1 MRIPGLLLCS
11 LVASPMLTA
20 QESFFSEI
28 MEVRVTNVDVVV
40 TGRDGKPVTGLTA
53 NDFELY
59 EDGVAKEITNF
70 LEMRGG
76 PSASLTAGATSEAD
90 DATISSEEDIR
101 RRDITIFIDNAA
113 LHPMRRNQI
122 LPPLQS
128 FLDEA
133 VRPGDTVGIA
143 VWNLSLEIALE
154 PTSDRAAI
162 EAAVKRLAS
171 RTALG
176 SAQVQGR
183 EDFYEQIALMIGAY
197 KDRGDLPEW
206 FMGIGAG
213 RMYASKATHD
223 LKQRVEALK
232 SVIAW
237 RRGVEGR
244 KILVLLTAEL
254 PLNPAEEVFL
264 YLDGMRD
271 QFKQVNSMAMSE
283 SRQFEFPSLINE
295 ITEVA
300 NSSGVTLYPID
311 AAGKD
316 SGMVNRDA
324 SGTAWMTSAG
334 RTEVAATRA
343 SLRSIATET
352 GGIALTGSDNWKLA
366 FDTISNDLDTYY
378 SLGYR
383 STGERQDRMKKIE
396 VRLKDKRHSVRTRRA
411 VIEKTVASEMQD
423 AVAANLFRPS
433 STNEMEIEAV
443 TGAATQQ
450 SAEAVLIPVTVTFPM
465 DNLTLVPDGDDLT
478 GRFAVYAAFLRKDGA
493 VSKVA
498 RQGGEVRF
506 PAGDLR
512 SRREVTVKIDV
523 TADAQTS
530 GLSVGVLDE
539 MSGATG
545 FAGISLENSPAL

>member
-1 MRIPGLLLCS
+1 MKVSILLFCS
-11 LVASPMLTA
+11 LVVSSTLAA
-20 QESFFSEI
+20 QEESFFSEI

-53 NDFELY
+53 SDFELY

-76 PSASLTAGATSEAD
+76 PSASLTATGGKDD

-154 PTSDRAAI
+154 PTSDRSAI

-176 SAQVQGR
+176 SAQGQAR
-183 EDFYEQIALMIGAY
+183 EEFYQEIARLIRGFKSLDPPELPPWFVGVGA
-197 KDRGDLPEW
+197 
-206 FMGIGAG
+206 A

-254 PLNPAEEVFL
+254 PLNPAEEAFL

-271 QFKQVNSMAMSE
+271 QFAEVTSSALAE

-334 RTEVAATRA
+334 RTEMAVTRA

-443 TGAATQQ
+443 TGAATQP

-506 PAGDLR
+506 PAKDLR

-523 TADAQTS
+523 TTDAQTN

-545 FAGISLENSPAL
+545 FAGVKWQ